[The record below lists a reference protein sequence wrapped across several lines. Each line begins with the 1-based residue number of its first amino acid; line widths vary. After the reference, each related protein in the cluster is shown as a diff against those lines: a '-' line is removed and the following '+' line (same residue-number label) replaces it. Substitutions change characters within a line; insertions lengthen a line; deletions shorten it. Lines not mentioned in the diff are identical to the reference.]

1 MEIILI
7 PLWLIG
13 SVLVSAMADNRGQS
27 GIVAFFVAFIM
38 SPILMGLIVLCRQ
51 NFKREEIEAER
62 QAELLEA
69 AKKGG
74 RVMKS
79 NVLIAAIAA
88 SVSYNA
94 ISYEGKDTIPAK
106 GASIEQNKKVIAYQ
120 CGKTAGAIE
129 AMKIISPEL
138 KIEIESFEQSL
149 KKCQENKY
157 IKDIFVD

>member
-1 MEIILI
+1 
-7 PLWLIG
+7 
-13 SVLVSAMADNRGQS
+13 
-27 GIVAFFVAFIM
+27 
-38 SPILMGLIVLCRQ
+38 
-51 NFKREEIEAER
+51 
-62 QAELLEA
+62 
-69 AKKGG
+69 
-74 RVMKS
+74 MKS

-138 KIEIESFEQSL
+138 KREIELFEQSL

>member
-13 SVLVSAMADNRGQS
+13 SVLVSVMADNRGQS
-27 GIVAFFVAFIM
+27 GIVAFLVAFIM
-38 SPILMGLIVLCRQ
+38 SPILMGLIVLCRP
-51 NFKREEIEAER
+51 NFKREEIEAKR
-62 QAELLEA
+62 HAELLEA
-69 AKKGG
+69 AK
-74 RVMKS
+74 RWDAMKS

-88 SVSYNA
+88 SVSSNA
-94 ISYEGKDTIPAK
+94 ISYEGKDTLPAK
-106 GASIEQNKKVIAYQ
+106 VANIEHSKKVIAYQ

-129 AMKIISPEL
+129 TMKIISPEL
-138 KIEIESFEQSL
+138 KREIELFEQSL

>member
-1 MEIILI
+1 MEIIFI

-13 SVLVSAMADNRGQS
+13 SVLVSVMADNRGQS
-27 GIVAFFVAFIM
+27 GIVAFLVAFIM
-38 SPILMGLIVLCRQ
+38 SPILMGLIVLCRP
-51 NFKREEIEAER
+51 NFKREEWWCE
-62 QAELLEA
+62 
-69 AKKGG
+69 
-74 RVMKS
+74 MKS

-88 SVSYNA
+88 SVSSNA

-138 KIEIESFEQSL
+138 KREIESFEQSL

>member
-1 MEIILI
+1 MEIIFI

-13 SVLVSAMADNRGQS
+13 SVLVAAMADNRGQS
-27 GIVAFFVAFIM
+27 GIVAFLVAFIM
-38 SPILMGLIVLCRQ
+38 SPILMWLIVLCRP
-51 NFKREEIEAER
+51 NFKRG
-62 QAELLEA
+62 QAPC
-69 AKKGG
+69 
-74 RVMKS
+74 RVAGSGKEWWCEMKS

-88 SVSYNA
+88 SVSSNA
-94 ISYEGKDTIPAK
+94 FSYEGKDTIPAE
-106 GASIEQNKKVIAYQ
+106 GASVEQHKKAIAYH

-138 KIEIESFEQSL
+138 KREIESFEQSL